1 MDLLN
6 QLPCPVIS
14 TNRAGNILTA
24 NHELLRVMGGTLDEW
39 RLKTVNYLLPPAS
52 RIFLQTHIW
61 PMLLSQGAVQE
72 IQLEL
77 MDATGRRIPVLVNG
91 KKSVHNG
98 VECYYWVFF
107 ISLERSKFEGELL
120 KARQMAQANALAL
133 AKSERFIK
141 AVTDGLPARI
151 AYWDKDLIC
160 RFANKPY
167 QQFFAKMPDSVLGS
181 TMTELMGPTVVAL
194 NQPHIDLVFQG
205 HSVEFERQVN
215 LPDGE
220 KAHYLAT
227 YLPDFDAKAAVLGF
241 FVLVSD
247 ITQVKKSEVEQQLAA
262 SVFESISDSII
273 ILDADGKAL
282 SVNPAYTQIT
292 GYAPEEIVGRK
303 PRILDGARH
312 DPAVFSAMRL
322 ALDTEGHWEG
332 DVWDRRK
339 NGEAF
344 VAWHSVSLIRGTD
357 GEAVRYVSVF
367 SDITAR
373 WKKAEETK
381 HLALHDALTGLP
393 NRYMLLERL
402 HQSIA
407 RALREKHHLAVCF
420 VDLDGFKAINDQ
432 WGHAAGD
439 EVLKTVGQTLQSML
453 RASDT
458 AARLG
463 GDEFVLLIENPQN
476 TQEVAHLAQR
486 VIQSIQLPPGLQ
498 EKGAQLGA
506 SIGIAML
513 NRHEDNS
520 ADQLM
525 KHADAAMYQ
534 AKAAGKNRFTFY
546 TPPST

>member
-1 MDLLN
+1 MELLN

-14 TNRAGNILTA
+14 TSRAGAILTA
-24 NHELLRVMGGTLDEW
+24 NHELLRVMGGTHDEW
-39 RLKTVNYLLPPAS
+39 RLKTVNHLLPPAS
-52 RIFLQTHIW
+52 RIFLQTHVW
-61 PMLLSQGAVQE
+61 PMLLSQGSVRE

-77 MDATGRRIPVLVNG
+77 VDPAGQRIPVLVNG
-91 KKSVHNG
+91 KQGVHEG

-120 KARQMAQANALAL
+120 KARHLAQANAQAL

-141 AVTDGLPARI
+141 AVTDGLPGMI

-160 RFANKPY
+160 RFYNKPY
-167 QQFFAKMPDSVLGS
+167 QNVFVKTPDSVLGS
-181 TMTELMGPTVVAL
+181 SMTELLGPTVVAL
-194 NQPHIDLVFQG
+194 NQPHIDRVLQG
-205 HSVEFERQVN
+205 HSVQFERQ
-215 LPDGE
+215 LDSAGGE
-220 KAHYLAT
+220 SMCYLAT
-227 YLPDFDAKAAVLGF
+227 YFPDFDAKAAVVGF

-247 ITQVKKSEVEQQLAA
+247 ITQIKKSEVELQLAA

-273 ILDADGKAL
+273 ILNADGTAL
-282 SVNPAYTQIT
+282 SVNPAYTHIT
-292 GYAPEEIVGRK
+292 GYAPEEILGRK
-303 PRILDGARH
+303 PRILDAAHH

-322 ALDTEGHWEG
+322 ALETKGHWEG
-332 DVWDRRK
+332 DIWDRRK
-339 NGEAF
+339 NGDSF
-344 VAWHSVSLIRGTD
+344 VAWHSVSLIRGAD

-373 WKKAEETK
+373 WKKAEQTK

-393 NRYMLLERL
+393 NRHMLLERL

-407 RALREKHHLAVCF
+407 RARREKRNLAVCF

-439 EVLKTVGQTLQSML
+439 DVLKTVGSTLQAML

-458 AARLG
+458 VARLG
-463 GDEFVLLIENPQN
+463 GDEFIVLIENPQN
-476 TQEVAHLAQR
+476 REEVAHLAQR
-486 VIQSIQLPPGLQ
+486 VIQAIQLPPGLQ

-506 SIGIAML
+506 SIGIALL
-513 NRHEDNS
+513 NDHANHS
-520 ADQLM
+520 ADELLQQ
-525 KHADAAMYQ
+525 ADAAMYR

-546 TPPST
+546 TPQ

>member
-14 TNRAGNILTA
+14 TSRAGSILTA
-24 NHELLRVMGGTLDEW
+24 NHELLRVMGGTHDEW
-39 RLKTVNYLLPPAS
+39 RLKTVNHLLPPAS
-52 RIFLQTHIW
+52 RIFLQTHVW
-61 PMLLSQGAVQE
+61 PMLLSQGSVRE

-77 MDATGRRIPVLVNG
+77 VDATGRRIPVLVNG
-91 KKSVHNG
+91 KQGVHEG

-120 KARQMAQANALAL
+120 KARHLAQANAQAL

-141 AVTDGLPARI
+141 AVTDGLPGMI

-167 QQFFAKMPDSVLGS
+167 QKIFPIAPDSVLGS
-181 TMTELMGPTVVAL
+181 SMTELMGPAVMAL
-194 NQPHIDLVFQG
+194 NQPHIDQVLQG
-205 HSVEFERQVN
+205 KSAQFERQLVT
-215 LPDGE
+215 LDGE
-220 KAHYLAT
+220 NPCYLAT
-227 YLPDFDAKAAVLGF
+227 YLPDFDAKKEVVGF

-247 ITQVKKSEVEQQLAA
+247 ITQIKKSEVELKLAA
-262 SVFESISDSII
+262 SVFDSISDSII
-273 ILDADGKAL
+273 ILDAEGTAL
-282 SVNPAYTQIT
+282 SVNPAYTHIT
-292 GYAPEEIVGRK
+292 GYAPEEILGRK
-303 PRILDGARH
+303 PRVLEEANH
-312 DPAVFSAMRL
+312 DPAVFTAMRL
-322 ALDTEGHWEG
+322 ALESKGHWEG

-339 NGEAF
+339 NGDAF
-344 VAWHSVSLIRGTD
+344 VAWHSVSLIRGAD

-373 WKKAEETK
+373 WKKDEHTK

-393 NRYMLLERL
+393 NRHMLLERL

-407 RALREKHHLAVCF
+407 RAHREKRNLAVCF
-420 VDLDGFKAINDQ
+420 IDLDGFKAINDQ

-439 EVLKTVGQTLQSML
+439 DVLKTVGNTLQSML

-458 AARLG
+458 VARLG
-463 GDEFVLLIENPQN
+463 GDEFILLIEDPQN
-476 TQEVAHLAQR
+476 KEEVAHLAQR
-486 VIQSIQLPPGLQ
+486 VIQAIQLPPGLQ

-506 SIGIAML
+506 SIGIALL
-513 NRHEDNS
+513 NDHANNS

-525 KHADAAMYQ
+525 KHSDAAMYRS
-534 AKAAGKNRFTFY
+534 KAAGKNRFTFY
-546 TPPST
+546 APQ